1 MVPEAVTTSDSDDDF
16 YDGILLSDVQL
27 KLLFGDNADGE
38 FQGFTP
44 DDIREWFNQWTFKC
58 KCDMKL
64 FQINVELFVSYDKA
78 Y

>member
-1 MVPEAVTTSDSDDDF
+1 MVPEEVTTCDSDDDF

-44 DDIREWFNQWTFKC
+44 DDIREWFNQWTF
-58 KCDMKL
+58 
-64 FQINVELFVSYDKA
+64 
-78 Y
+78 

>member
-1 MVPEAVTTSDSDDDF
+1 MVPEEVTTCDSDDDF

-44 DDIREWFNQWTFKC
+44 DDIRE
-58 KCDMKL
+58 
-64 FQINVELFVSYDKA
+64 
-78 Y
+78 